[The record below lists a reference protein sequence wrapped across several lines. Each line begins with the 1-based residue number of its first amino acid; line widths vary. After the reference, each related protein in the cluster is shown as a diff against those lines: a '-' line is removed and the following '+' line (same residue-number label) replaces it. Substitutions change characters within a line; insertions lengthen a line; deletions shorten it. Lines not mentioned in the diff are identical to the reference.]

1 MLLPP
6 GEDPTLAIAAA
17 HQPFHLLAIQ
27 TLRPR
32 AIPNTIA
39 VFEVNAV
46 LVKEVKT
53 LLFIVYL
60 PLQGQL
66 GTRRQL

>member
-1 MLLPP
+1 MLLAP
-6 GEDPTLAIAAA
+6 GEDAALAVAST
-17 HQPFHLLAIQ
+17 HEPLDLLAIQ

-32 AIPNTIA
+32 AVPHTIA

-46 LVKEVKT
+46 LVKKVKA
-53 LLFIVYL
+53 LLFIVYP

-66 GTRRQL
+66 GARRQG

>member
-32 AIPNTIA
+32 AVPHTIA

-46 LVKEVKT
+46 LVKKVKA
-53 LLFIVYL
+53 LLFIVYP

-66 GTRRQL
+66 GARRQG